1 MDVSVNKILEAL
13 TPALS
18 GEITRLV
25 QEATQEQDTLRQQQ
39 ETEFNTRLETAV
51 RDAEARVRS
60 EAETEKAQAVAAV
73 REEAA
78 AGKANETQFAAERE
92 QWLAEKSQLSEEKTR
107 LEADMSRLKEE
118 MTPLREQA
126 TLWRTYAEAQS
137 AISDSASQ
145 PEMLNKFLQF
155 AEAFAPAVAVYVAK
169 PEGLE
174 LWKSRGTSAFP
185 KSTADENLDPD
196 TYFKTIVV
204 RGKTLAAVCARRPYK
219 SEPLDY
225 LSGCLGR
232 AVESFALKL
241 STPTPRPAV
250 PVGR

>member
-1 MDVSVNKILEAL
+1 MDASVNKILEAL
-13 TPALS
+13 APTLS
-18 GEITRLV
+18 GEVTRIL
-25 QEATQEQDTLRQQQ
+25 QEATQEQETRRQQS
-39 ETEFNTRLETAV
+39 ETEFNSRLEIAV
-51 RDAEARVRS
+51 I
-60 EAETEKAQAVAAV
+60 EAETRARTAAEAEKAQAVAAV
-73 REEAA
+73 REELAA
-78 AGKANETQFAAERE
+78 DKANETQLAAERE
-92 QWLAEKSQLSEEKTR
+92 QWLAEKNLLTQEKTR

-118 MTPLREQA
+118 VEPLKEQA

-137 AISDSASQ
+137 AIGESASQ

-155 AEAFAPAVAVYVAK
+155 AESFAPAIAVYVAK
-169 PEGLE
+169 PDGLE

-185 KSTADENLDPD
+185 KSTSDATLDAD

-241 STPTPRPAV
+241 STPAPRPAV